1 MTRPRRRDLLGS
13 RTRTHARTAAIA
25 AALATVLAALPAH
38 AQDVTSLLERHPD
51 LPEVQRLVTLHER
64 LHRMLDRFQALER
77 GAGRGWIE
85 VVEAERAVQLAVE
98 GAETA
103 RAELA
108 VRIRTAYVAG
118 PGAPLEALLGAG
130 TFADLAAIS
139 EYTARTISLDSAVL
153 RDSIVA
159 QATVITRRAQVEA
172 RRARLAPRL
181 QELRDLLGAMEAT
194 FEEALE
200 IARRAAV
207 ADEAREALEAQ
218 RIAVAEAAARMGT
231 WDIIGYREDQSGLL
245 ALLGPTGGRTCET
258 PVGLSPT
265 GEVFEGYASWYGW
278 EFGGQPTATGAVF
291 DPRLFTAANR
301 WLPFGTF
308 LRVHHGERCAIVLVN
323 DRGPYG
329 RLERVIDLSE
339 AAARH
344 LGVGVSWVRA
354 EILVPSAV
362 P

>member
-1 MTRPRRRDLLGS
+1 MTHPDRRSLLGS
-13 RTRTHARTAAIA
+13 MTRAHTMKRLAAFA
-25 AALATVLAALPAH
+25 VALATLLVVTPAH
-38 AQDVTSLLERHPD
+38 AHDVTSLLERHPD
-51 LPEVQRLVTLHER
+51 LPEMRRLGALHTR
-64 LHRMLDRFQALER
+64 LHRMLDRYEALER
-77 GAGRGWIE
+77 QAGRGWLE

-98 GAETA
+98 VAETA
-103 RAELA
+103 RGDLA
-108 VRIRTAYVAG
+108 ARIRTAYVEG

-130 TFADLAAIS
+130 TFADLATIS
-139 EYTARTISLDSAVL
+139 EYTARAISLDVAVL

-159 QATVITRRAQVEA
+159 QAMVLTRRAQVEA

-181 QELRDLLGAMEAT
+181 RDLRDLLSAMEDT
-194 FEEALE
+194 FDEALE
-200 IARRAAV
+200 IAQRAAV
-207 ADEAREALEAQ
+207 ADEALQAQ

-258 PVGLSPT
+258 PLGLVPT

-308 LRVHHGERCAIVLVN
+308 LRVHHEERCAIMLVN

-339 AAARH
+339 AAASY
-344 LGVGVSWVRA
+344 LGVGVSWVQA

-362 P
+362 T